1 MCFQITVYN
10 RMLDEMATT
19 LGAIHADYIAPGST
33 SPIGVPTSIARRVS
47 NDLKEAT
54 YTTLP
59 SLESI
64 FTPAQ
69 QYVEQ
74 TLATDIYPR
83 FVKHQITAAATA
95 AMASN
100 REKFSGLGNCFC
112 VTDPQ

>member
-1 MCFQITVYN
+1 
-10 RMLDEMATT
+10 MLDEMATA

-33 SPIGVPTSIARRVS
+33 SSIGVPASIAKKAS

-74 TLATDIYPR
+74 LLASDIYPR
-83 FVKHQITAAATA
+83 FVKHQITASATM

-100 REKFSGLGNCFC
+100 REKFNGLGDCFC
-112 VTDPQ
+112 LTDPQ